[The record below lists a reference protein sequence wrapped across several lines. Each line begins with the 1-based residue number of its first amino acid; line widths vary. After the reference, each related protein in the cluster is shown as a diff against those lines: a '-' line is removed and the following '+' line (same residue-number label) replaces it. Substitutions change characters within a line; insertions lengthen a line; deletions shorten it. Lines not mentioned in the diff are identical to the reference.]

1 MIDTRRKLL
10 KELSAKQFALVEMV
24 LYLDTHPND
33 KAAIAKKAEL
43 KTEVKKLTREFEEK
57 YGPLTFGVDTGEH
70 EFEWVNDPWPWEKE
84 AN

>member
-1 MIDTRRKLL
+1 MIESRRSLL

-33 KAAIAKKAEL
+33 KTAIAKVAEL
-43 KTEVKKLTREFEEK
+43 KLEIKKLTKVFEEK
-57 YGPLTFGVDTGEH
+57 FGPLTFGIDSGEN
-70 EFEWVNDPWPWEKE
+70 EFEWINDPWPWEKE

>member
-1 MIDTRRKLL
+1 MIESRRGLL
-10 KELSAKQFALVEMV
+10 KELSAKQFALIEMV

-33 KAAIAKKAEL
+33 KMAIEKAAEL
-43 KTEVKKLTREFEEK
+43 RKEIKELTKKFEEK
-57 YGPLTFGVDTGEH
+57 FGPLTFAIDSGEN